1 MTVYESDSSN
11 PYASSSEDDT
21 SDEEKQKEIDRRKDE
36 EAKNK
41 VKAESKL
48 PSGASSKGT
57 NTPSGRPKHSNP
69 LKRPTSLKRAGSPNL
84 SASEASGNESSRKK
98 HKKKHSS
105 QATGTTTPIP
115 GSRPMSPAP
124 TSQAALNSSPRK
136 SSIIKLNLNPSKL
149 SEIQSVPP
157 NPSPVIGGATS
168 DGEATGGE
176 MSDSGKRSKIKLRLG
191 GSPTGSRAGSPGIGR
206 AGSGGSRAG
215 SPSSQAQ
222 AASPSERAQS
232 PGAGPIQPH
241 EIVAAIPKE
250 GISISDLMRVFT
262 ARVGSLPGQTD
273 KKEFIT
279 LVKENSVYGP
289 DKRLRQK

>member
-1 MTVYESDSSN
+1 
-11 PYASSSEDDT
+11 
-21 SDEEKQKEIDRRKDE
+21 
-36 EAKNK
+36 
-41 VKAESKL
+41 
-48 PSGASSKGT
+48 
-57 NTPSGRPKHSNP
+57 
-69 LKRPTSLKRAGSPNL
+69 
-84 SASEASGNESSRKK
+84 
-98 HKKKHSS
+98 
-105 QATGTTTPIP
+105 
-115 GSRPMSPAP
+115 MSPAP

-191 GSPTGSRAGSPGIGR
+191 GSPTGSRAGSPGVGR
-206 AGSGGSRAG
+206 AGSGRSRAG
-215 SPSSQAQ
+215 SPSSQVQGNCILFAKYTQ
-222 AASPSERAQS
+222 ELMLTVLPAASPSERAQS

-250 GISISDLMRVFT
+250 GISISNLMRVFT
-262 ARVGSLPGQTD
+262 ARVGSSPGQTD